1 MSVVDEVADVVA
13 EDAKKSVDS
22 LAVAKE
28 KKKFM
33 YDMFWDSQRWKFR
46 RLLSFLSFVL
56 IMLTLFF
63 YATVGL
69 WASNEMC
76 KRVADFNGVVIPII
90 GFLAGIIAMYIG
102 LSSHSERTMMS
113 SVQNLTA
120 RIDSASRAPAP
131 QREE

>member
-1 MSVVDEVADVVA
+1 MSVVDEVVDVVA

-56 IMLTLFF
+56 IMFTLFF
-63 YATVGL
+63 YTTVGL

-76 KRVADFNGVVIPII
+76 KRVSDFNGVVIPII

-102 LSSHSERTMMS
+102 LSSHSEKTMMN
-113 SVQNLTA
+113 SVQNLSA
-120 RIDSASRAPAP
+120 RIESADRPPAP